1 MLRTQLMPALSRQF
15 TPEIYSVGERLTEA
29 DLDHL
34 SADARQTDLAGALA
48 AVRERSRGRRVAGIV
63 VLSDGG
69 DTGQQPSVTG
79 AVPGPPVF
87 AVGIGSPE
95 GPRDREV
102 VGITAGDPK
111 LDQSSVD
118 LHVSAFSS
126 GFGRTP
132 FQLRV
137 LVNGRVLESRRVVP
151 PADGSPVDE
160 TFTVSP
166 DPMNPTVY
174 TADIPADE
182 TEPVVENN
190 SRSVLVAPAGRKRRV
205 LVIEGAPGFEHSFMK
220 RAFMRDPSLEVDS
233 VVRKGKNA
241 DGQDTFFVQAGG
253 GRATALMTGFPA
265 RREDLYAYDAIVI
278 ANVEAD
284 AFTRAQLSLATDF
297 VSERGGGLLVLG
309 GRSFNARGLL
319 GTPLEEALPV
329 ELNDRRSSVIRTS
342 LAARDSA
349 VHNKLVVTPEGENH
363 PVMRIAGSRE
373 ESLKQWSA
381 LPALAASAPLGGP
394 RPGATVLAVTQ
405 APGGAVFPVVAVQ
418 RYGQGR
424 SMVFAGEAS
433 WRWKMML
440 SSTDRSHEF
449 FWRQAARWLA
459 RPAPDPLS
467 LTVPEASEPGDSV
480 TLEVVANGRQLG
492 IFGVDGADVVILPGK
507 PRSFLSQSHHGTYTC
522 MPPMPSELCRGRPS
536 SAGICALNP

>member
-1 MLRTQLMPALSRQF
+1 M
-15 TPEIYSVGERLTEA
+15 
-29 DLDHL
+29 
-34 SADARQTDLAGALA
+34 
-48 AVRERSRGRRVAGIV
+48 
-63 VLSDGG
+63 
-69 DTGQQPSVTG
+69 
-79 AVPGPPVF
+79 
-87 AVGIGSPE
+87 
-95 GPRDREV
+95 
-102 VGITAGDPK
+102 
-111 LDQSSVD
+111 
-118 LHVSAFSS
+118 
-126 GFGRTP
+126 
-132 FQLRV
+132 
-137 LVNGRVLESRRVVP
+137 P

-182 TEPVVENN
+182 AEPVVENN

-309 GRSFNARGLL
+309 GRSFNARGLM
-319 GTPLEEALPV
+319 GTPLEDALPA
-329 ELNDRRSSVIRTS
+329 ELNDRRGGIMRASAGGPRNEPVDARTP
-342 LAARDSA
+342 AASPDA
-349 VHNKLVVTPEGENH
+349 TLHNKMIVTPEGENH
-363 PVMRIAGSRE
+363 PIMRIAGTRE
-373 ESLKQWSA
+373 DSLKQWSA
-381 LPALAASAPLGGP
+381 LPALAASAPLGGA

-449 FWRQAARWLA
+449 FWRQTARWLA
-459 RPAPDPLS
+459 RPSPDP
-467 LTVPEASEPGDSV
+467 V
-480 TLEVVANGRQLG
+480 T
-492 IFGVDGADVVILPGK
+492 
-507 PRSFLSQSHHGTYTC
+507 
-522 MPPMPSELCRGRPS
+522 
-536 SAGICALNP
+536 